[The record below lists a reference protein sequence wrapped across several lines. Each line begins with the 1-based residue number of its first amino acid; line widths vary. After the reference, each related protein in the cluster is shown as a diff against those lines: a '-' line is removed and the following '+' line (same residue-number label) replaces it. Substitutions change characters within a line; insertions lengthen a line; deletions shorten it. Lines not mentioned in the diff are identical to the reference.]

1 MHIYLNEKNGESF
14 KQLYFLFFQ
23 IVYAFAQTREPQGIS
38 TKTIGINICSE
49 K

>member
-1 MHIYLNEKNGESF
+1 MHIYSSEKNGESF

-23 IVYAFAQTREPQGIS
+23 IVSAFAQTREPQGIS
-38 TKTIGINICSE
+38 TKTTGINICSE